1 MAKLTRNFNKG
12 VMNKVVDERL
22 IPDGQ
27 YIDALNVRMGSTEEK
42 SIGAIENTKGNV
54 KFTNLIYIDGT
65 PLSDEARTI
74 GAFEDGANETIYWF
88 VHDSDFS
95 VGATGKLDLIVSFN
109 VLTNILTYH
118 VISIDDGGGV
128 NTTLNFNPRYVI
140 TGVNKIDDLLFWTD
154 DYNPPRFINVKDNYP
169 NPSAGNIDYYISS
182 LAASFPEIL
191 FERLEVIKKP
201 PVASPDLQLTNI
213 PGEENFLSERFICF
227 AYRYRYAD
235 NQYSAISQFTEPA
248 FIPQDFEFSND
259 SYLNGGMVNSF
270 NTAIIT
276 YNTGGPLV
284 VGVDLLFKE
293 MESNVIRVIEKL
305 DKTNLGLSDNTDYTY
320 SFTNSKIYTVLPE
333 SEILRLYDNV
343 PLLAKA
349 QTIMGNRLMYG
360 NYLEGYDLVDKFGSD
375 LKLLYYTSLK
385 TQQIGLSELEN
396 STLNANYNIDGLV
409 TTSNGLLE
417 VDLSGVPLTD
427 GSAITIN
434 FSLSHAAF
442 SGSTPYPSQTNNNV
456 DISFTYYLPTTFA
469 TVFDMVSSTSFQ
481 NAIGTLANVQSMAN
495 ACSGTT
501 LSDVFNCAMLQNLNT
516 YIKYQSGVNS
526 PNQLVAAGGVFGTDF
541 LYIQFPAVAYVDNI
555 TTPTYTVYE
564 YMNIDIAECSFQT
577 ISQNQSLHSNRDYEI
592 GIVYMDDFN
601 RSTTTLVSQYNT
613 EHVPCGNSDTKNS
626 ILVTIDANQ
635 IAPYWATRYK
645 FVIKAD
651 RDNYETIYTN
661 IFFVDAETANVYFL
675 LEGENARKVEAGSRL
690 IVKVDSSGP
699 VDTCAYA
706 TVLEKESQAKNFLTI
721 PSPSNPSSNILVP
734 AGVYM
739 KIKANNFSAIFN
751 ENSYITN
758 GLISYTTGLVGLDY
772 PAIGYPMNIEDTP
785 GVWVDYDVPQGTI
798 IRMKLN
804 FKRGN
809 EGSDAELCE
818 ARIYTLEK
826 EFISQGN
833 YTDMYDWFI
842 NDDIANQLDD
852 GTSFVGPASNP
863 SLNCPIQNVFIPALL
878 SGVGTPSNPNLPSGF
893 PSPTTC
899 INYYQF
905 YRDTSSN
912 KLTLFISGTNP
923 CGYAN
928 TTKSSVEAEFQVYR
942 ADTTFVFETEPSDT
956 LPDVFFENNESF
968 EINAL
973 GEHQGNIQNQNFT
986 LGTPAIV
993 ETGFFNCYAF
1003 GNGVESYKVRDSIIG
1018 NFITLGN
1025 RVTSISA
1032 EDYRAIRRYAD
1043 ITYSGI
1049 YNNESNVNKLN
1060 EFNLGLLNFK
1070 QLERSFGPIYIMDA
1084 RQTDVLVLQEDKISY
1099 VLADKNLLSDAGGGG
1114 ALTSVPEVLGIQVA
1128 RVEKYGISFNPESY
1142 IQWGEDRYFTDV
1154 KRGAVIN
1161 LKDSETGLSQLQV
1174 ISDAG
1179 MSTWFRD
1186 LFIDDFDTQKLGA
1199 YDPYSKE
1206 YVLSSNNIKV
1216 PTVDEC
1222 LECGFTQEFIF
1233 TESKTA
1239 FEYCVNVGQLVGDVE
1254 IEYNV
1259 ISAEEGVE
1267 FAISADYNGTPYTTG
1282 FTTFSGTLTIDKDSN
1297 LEEIVNVA
1305 IETTGAIVIE
1315 ITVNCPTANQLTI
1328 VEVVLTSNSDAGKN
1342 IYAQWR
1348 YTDGAYT
1355 GSLQSALVL
1364 FASGVNPIV
1373 SRFNSVTGFQG
1384 AANIPTDGSTVR
1396 MASNKFA
1403 LANFDF
1409 DPSQNKFRYLRT
1421 NTVYNNNTVDINALV
1436 AASSIGTTTGG
1447 GTYYYADVPAGTL
1460 DNYLYLI
1467 WDLRNFSEAN
1477 LCYSEDALNVNF
1489 VCCECDPCEDPCR
1502 DWSLQNVGE
1511 GTAIVNYTDCEG
1523 EPASVN
1529 ILEGSTQII
1538 CGLASDPPTVVVGG
1552 VYITASLNC
1561 GCSE

>member
-65 PLSDEARTI
+65 PLSDKAITI

-88 VHDSDFS
+88 VHDAGFS

-128 NTTLNFNPRYVI
+128 NTTLNFNPKYVI
-140 TGVNKIDDLLFWTD
+140 TGINKIDDLLFWTD

-201 PVASPDLQLTNI
+201 PVASPDLQLTNV

-396 STLNANYNIDGLV
+396 STLNADYNIDGLV

-434 FSLSHAAF
+434 FSLSHATF

-495 ACSGTT
+495 ACLGTT

-626 ILVTIDANQ
+626 ILVIIDANQ

-651 RDNYETIYTN
+651 RDNYETIYSN
-661 IFFVDAETANVYFL
+661 IFFVEEETGNAYFL
-675 LEGENARKVEAGSRL
+675 LEGENSRKVETGSRL
-690 IVKVDSSGP
+690 IVKRDSSGT
-699 VDTCAYA
+699 VDNCAYA
-706 TVLEKESQAKNFLTI
+706 TVLEKEAQAANFIAI
-721 PSPSNPSSNILVP
+721 PNPLNPSTNLPIP

-739 KIKANNFSAIFN
+739 KIKPNDFN
-751 ENSYITN
+751 AQFNQNAFISPGLKTQITYLTSGSN
-758 GLISYTTGLVGLDY
+758 
-772 PAIGYPMNIEDTP
+772 GYPFLAYDMNIEDPANP
-785 GVWVDYDVPQGTI
+785 GNYIDYTVPQGTQI
-798 IRMKLN
+798 KISFN
-804 FKRGN
+804 FKRGDN
-809 EGSDAELCE
+809 PSNDQVCE
-818 ARIYTLEK
+818 SRWYTLEK
-826 EFISQGN
+826 TLISQGN
-833 YTDMYDWFI
+833 YANMYDWWI
-842 NDDIANQLDD
+842 GDNVAAILND
-852 GTSFVGPASNP
+852 GVPY
-863 SLNCPIQNVFIPALL
+863 V
-878 SGVGTPSNPNLPSGF
+878 SGVGNCGITNTFVPSITNTFYDLPY
-893 PSPTTC
+893 TTC
-899 INYYQF
+899 VNYYRF
-905 YRDTSSN
+905 FRNTTTN
-912 KLTLFISGTNP
+912 RLALMVTGTNN
-923 CGYAN
+923 CG
-928 TTKSSVEAEFQVYR
+928 TKYSTIDAQIEVYR
-942 ADTTFVFETEPSDT
+942 AESTFVFETEPSDT

-1114 ALTSVPEVLGIQVA
+1114 ALTSVPEVLGNQIA

-1154 KRGAVIN
+1154 KRGSVIN

-1447 GTYYYADVPAGTL
+1447 GTYYYADVPSGTL

-1502 DWSLQNVGE
+1502 EWSLQNVGE
-1511 GTAIVNYTDCEG
+1511 VTATVEFTDCNG
-1523 EPASVN
+1523 EPQTVPIAKGLSVV
-1529 ILEGSTQII
+1529 I
-1538 CGLASDPPTVVVGG
+1538 CGLASDPPMVISGG
-1552 VYITASLNC
+1552 VYITVKQEC